1 MQVIEF
7 SRTLEQELLALARGV
22 SLECLVCGEF
32 VMHRGPALHCPECSS
47 TVRAEG
53 ESAGTR
59 LEFETQAG

>member
-7 SRTLEQELLALARGV
+7 SRTLEQELLALSRGV

-32 VMHRGPALHCPECSS
+32 VMHRGQSLHCPECGS